1 MNVKETVEAEIVS
14 NGMDGEGI
22 ARVDGKVL
30 FVPYTLKGERV
41 LVAVKSVKSKYAV
54 GKAAKILQPSPYR
67 VTPRCLHYFNCGGC
81 DTGHI
86 TSQYRKEILLSELKN
101 NLRKIAGIDYS
112 DIEFVECDEDKAFRN
127 KISMPFATVGGKTV
141 LGLYRSNSHTVEP
154 VDCAMQHDSARA
166 VAETVC
172 GFANERGLSVYNE
185 TSGSGILRHLV
196 LRAVGGGVSAM
207 LVVNTNKAAE
217 WEKQLA
223 SRLPEYCDF
232 FICPNT
238 RRNNVIVGDTVR
250 LVKGKAKLP
259 VNVLGVKAELSPLS
273 FFQVNDHMRD
283 KLYTEAIGAVGSE
296 TLIDLYSGI
305 GITSNLAAAK
315 CKKIIAVECVP
326 QAVKDAD
333 ATAELNCNAD
343 KIENI
348 CGDTE
353 RVLGGIDADG
363 ENTDVLVDPP
373 RKGCGA
379 AVMNAI
385 ADIKPQRLI
394 YISCNHATMC
404 RDIKLFRDRAQGY
417 EISVCKAFDMFP
429 NTHHVETLCVLERKG
444 GIKE

>member
-41 LVAVKSVKSKYAV
+41 LVSVKSVKSKYAV
-54 GKAAKILQPSPYR
+54 GKAVKILQPSPYR
-67 VTPRCLHYFNCGGC
+67 ITPECPHYYNCGGC

-86 TSQYRKEILLSELKN
+86 CPQYRKEILIADLQN
-101 NLRKIAGIDYS
+101 NLRKIADIEYS
-112 DIEFVECDEDKAFRN
+112 DIEFVECEAGKAFRN
-127 KISMPFATVGGKTV
+127 KISMPFGSAGGKTV
-141 LGLYRSNSHTVEP
+141 LGMYRGNTHTVEP
-154 VDCAMQHDSARA
+154 VRCKMQDVKAREIA
-166 VAETVC
+166 DIVC

-185 TSGSGILRHLV
+185 SSGKGVLRHLV
-196 LRAVGGGVSAM
+196 LRAVDGRVSAT
-207 LVVNTNKAAE
+207 LVVNTDRENE

-223 SRLPEYCDF
+223 SRLPDDCDF
-232 FICPNT
+232 FICPNM
-238 RRNNVIVGDTVR
+238 RRNNVIMGDAVR
-250 LVKGKAKLP
+250 LVKGRDKLP

-273 FFQVNDHMRD
+273 FFQVNDYIRD
-283 KLYTEAIGAVGSE
+283 KLYTEAIDAVGSE

-305 GITSNLAAAK
+305 GITSNLAVAK
-315 CKKIIAVECVP
+315 CQKITAVECVP

-333 ATAELNCNAD
+333 ITAVLNGNSD
-343 KIENI
+343 KINNI

-353 RVLGGIDADG
+353 RVLGSIDADE

-379 AVMNAI
+379 AVMRAI
-385 ADIKPQRLI
+385 ADIMPQKLI

-404 RDIKLFRDRAQGY
+404 RDIKLFRDIAQGY

-429 NTHHVETLCVLERKG
+429 DTHHTETLCVLERKG
-444 GIKE
+444 GINV